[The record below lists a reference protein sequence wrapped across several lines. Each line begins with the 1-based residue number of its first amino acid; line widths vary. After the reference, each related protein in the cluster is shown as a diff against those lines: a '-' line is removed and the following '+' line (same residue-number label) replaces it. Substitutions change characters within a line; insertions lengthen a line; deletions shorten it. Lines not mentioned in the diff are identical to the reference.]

1 MLIFLTC
8 LDNFLLNMEDVIG
21 EMKVTYHNHLN
32 GSSISVFAAPCIQ
45 FHLNL
50 KVYSWFL
57 VGRTFG
63 DFIPLISSPREN
75 SSMQIKYNETL
86 SKPVGS
92 AMSLYALA

>member
-1 MLIFLTC
+1 M
-8 LDNFLLNMEDVIG
+8 
-21 EMKVTYHNHLN
+21 
-32 GSSISVFAAPCIQ
+32 SVFAAPCIP

-57 VGRTFG
+57 AGRTSG
-63 DFIPLISSPREN
+63 DFLPLISSHREN

-86 SKPVGS
+86 SKLVGA